1 MNFDPEK
8 IKRLIPRPPAPE
20 RSFCT
25 AVIVAAGSSQRMGSD
40 KIFAALGGWP
50 VLVRSIRA
58 FSENELVDE
67 IIVVT
72 RLEKLEAVA
81 ALVKKYELQKVSK
94 VILGGRTRV
103 ESCLA
108 GVSEADRRAGLIA
121 IHDGAR
127 PLVSQRVIRDTIRA
141 AQAHYAAVP
150 AVPSTDTLKRLD
162 ENGVVCE
169 TVDRAAI
176 YRVQTP
182 QVFRAELIKGALTEA
197 MKRNLPITDDC
208 SAMELLG
215 VKTHTVAGD
224 EDNLKLTT
232 PRDFVLAEAIL
243 SMREYRARKT
253 CAEPP
258 HG

>member
-8 IKRLIPRPPAPE
+8 IKRLIPRKKPGE

-58 FSENELVDE
+58 FEDSELVDE

-72 RLEKLEAVA
+72 REEKLQQVA
-81 ALVKKYELQKVSK
+81 DLVKKYELHKVSK
-94 VILGGRTRV
+94 VILGGKTRV

-108 GVSEADRRAGLIA
+108 GVSEAEHRAGLIA

-127 PLVSQRVIRDTIRA
+127 PLVTQRVIRETIRA
-141 AQAHYAAVP
+141 AEAHYAAVP
-150 AVPSTDTLKRLD
+150 VVPSTDTLKLLD
-162 ENGVVCE
+162 SEGVVSG

-176 YRVQTP
+176 FRVQTP
-182 QVFRAELIKGALTEA
+182 QVFRADLIKGALTAA
-197 MKRNLPITDDC
+197 MQRDLPITDDC
-208 SAMELLG
+208 SAMELMG
-215 VKTHTVAGD
+215 IKTHTVPGD
-224 EDNLKLTT
+224 EDNIKLTT
-232 PRDFVLAEAIL
+232 PRDFVVAEAIL
-243 SMREYRARKT
+243 KNRGYDYADRTRI
-253 CAEPP
+253 
-258 HG
+258 

>member
-1 MNFDPEK
+1 MKFDSEK
-8 IKRLIPRPPAPE
+8 IKRLIPRKKSAE

-25 AVIVAAGSSQRMGSD
+25 AVIVAAGSSTRMGSD

-58 FSENELVDE
+58 FEENELVDE

-72 RLEKLEAVA
+72 RQEKLDMVA
-81 ALVKKYELQKVSK
+81 NLIQKYALHKVRK
-94 VILGGRTRV
+94 VILGGKTRV

-108 GVSEADRRAGLIA
+108 GVSEADHRAGLIA

-141 AQAHYAAVP
+141 AEQFYAAVP
-150 AVPSTDTLKRLD
+150 VVRSTDTLKLVD
-162 ENGVVCE
+162 ENHVVCGG
-169 TVDRAAI
+169 VDRETI
-176 YRVQTP
+176 FRVQTP
-182 QVFRAELIKGALTEA
+182 QVFRADLIKGALTEA
-197 MKRNLPITDDC
+197 MRRELPITDDC
-208 SAMELLG
+208 SAMELMG
-215 VKTHTVAGD
+215 IKTHTVEGD

-243 SMREYRARKT
+243 KDRGNEYADRPRI
-253 CAEPP
+253 
-258 HG
+258 